1 MSAFRLFGLFLRR
14 GLLCR
19 RLCGSLAAFRLFRR
33 RLLRGGFRL
42 GCGFRR
48 LGLVVLLRLGLCG
61 RLLRR
66 LRLIMVVVM
75 TAAGAQH
82 VAFFFSSETRPVG
95 TEGVSTCI
103 TRGWR
108 YH

>member
-66 LRLIMVVVM
+66 LRMILVVVM
-75 TAAGAQH
+75 TAAGAMP
-82 VAFFFSSETRPVG
+82 VAFFFLDRCFQLGSGSVPVG
-95 TEGVSTCI
+95 VFRSEELS
-103 TRGWR
+103 
-108 YH
+108 